1 MSERFELFRFSLL
14 ERDQRDLFEPKE
26 ITRADW
32 LRQVFSEATPF
43 CHHGTEFH
51 YAPALDHSDSNII
64 VGRVGKHVLREE
76 NLPPDEGLEDITRD
90 TWLAAVM
97 VLDPTDH
104 LDGQKLA
111 VQHIQNVGKPSS
123 LVKQLTQAINDKYQ
137 GPYQIEPSQ
146 IVEAQSFWDY
156 VKEYRGLITSI
167 SFDFISP
174 NMIGADDEFHDEMR
188 EFRDNEKARKVK
200 LILQNEDGINP
211 ETERV
216 ERAVNYAL
224 SESRGKVTAKAR
236 GKPSY
241 SSSNEIKF
249 SYVEDVKEKGA
260 ELVKVAKE
268 FSNRIL
274 GRE

>member
-1 MSERFELFRFSLL
+1 MAEKFELFRLSLL
-14 ERDQRDLFEPKE
+14 ERDQIDLFESNQA
-26 ITRADW
+26 TRAGW
-32 LRQVFSEATPF
+32 LREVFSTPTPF
-43 CHHGTEFH
+43 SHHGTEFH
-51 YAPALDHSDSNII
+51 YAPALDDSDDNII
-64 VGRVGKHVLREE
+64 IGRVGRHVLREE

-90 TWLAAVM
+90 AWLAAVV

-104 LDGQKLA
+104 QDGQKLA
-111 VQHIQNVGKPSS
+111 IQHIQDVGKPSS
-123 LVKQLTQAINDKYQ
+123 LIKQLTQAFNELYK

-156 VKEYRGLITSI
+156 IEEYRGLVTSI

-174 NMIGADDEFHDEMR
+174 NMIGADDEFHAEMR

-216 ERAVNYAL
+216 KRAVNYAL

-241 SSSNEIKF
+241 SSNNEVKY
-249 SYVEDVKEKGA
+249 SYIDDVKVKGT
-260 ELVKVAKE
+260 ELIQVAKE
-268 FSNRIL
+268 LASRIL